1 MHQKSD
7 RTERHNLRLTKA
19 ESAALTEAAKAMD
32 LTENGYLRR
41 ALHIVLRLDAFTSEP
56 AVYQSWFRG
65 GLNDLFASA
74 NAAAVLSQAILCFL
88 FGRFPE
94 VDLADRESADRT
106 QAMAYLIAQARDRLS
121 DPETLQA
128 FAHLM
133 PPPDDGGETF
143 WQEVDHGRKDE

>member
-1 MHQKSD
+1 MNPATAR
-7 RTERHNLRLTKA
+7 RTLRLSKA
-19 ESAALTEAAKAMD
+19 EAAALTQAADAMN

-41 ALHIVLRLDAFTSEP
+41 ALGIALRLDAFTSEP
-56 AVYQSWFRG
+56 AMYQSWFRG

-88 FGRFPE
+88 LDRFPDI
-94 VDLADRESADRT
+94 DLADRERT
-106 QAMAYLIAQARDRLS
+106 QAMAYLIAQARDILS
-121 DPETLQA
+121 DRETLQA

-133 PPPDDGGETF
+133 PPPDEGDDTF